1 MTALVESSAYSDL
14 ESLRTVIARS
24 PIVLRTAAVARPVAD
39 WATIRQSPD
48 VDAFIL
54 AWIASHVR
62 GRKTPHAFIIH

>member
-1 MTALVESSAYSDL
+1 MIASFELSAAADL
-14 ESLRTVIARS
+14 ETLRAVIARS
-24 PIVLRTAAVARPVAD
+24 PIVLRSASLTGRVAD

-62 GRKTPHAFIIH
+62 DSKRLALLS

>member
-1 MTALVESSAYSDL
+1 MITSFEPSAAADL
-14 ESLRTVIARS
+14 ESLRAAIARS
-24 PIVLRTAAVARPVAD
+24 PILLRSATSVAPVAD

-62 GRKTPHAFIIH
+62 GVRRRLAS

>member
-1 MTALVESSAYSDL
+1 MIASFESSADSDL
-14 ESLRTVIARS
+14 ESLRAAIARS
-24 PIVLRTAAVARPVAD
+24 PIVVRAAPAAAD

-62 GRKTPHAFIIH
+62 SVQRHLDS

>member
-1 MTALVESSAYSDL
+1 MTASFESSAAADL
-14 ESLRTVIARS
+14 ESLRAAIASS
-24 PIVLRTAAVARPVAD
+24 PIVLRSAAPVAAD

-62 GRKTPHAFIIH
+62 ARKRLTLS